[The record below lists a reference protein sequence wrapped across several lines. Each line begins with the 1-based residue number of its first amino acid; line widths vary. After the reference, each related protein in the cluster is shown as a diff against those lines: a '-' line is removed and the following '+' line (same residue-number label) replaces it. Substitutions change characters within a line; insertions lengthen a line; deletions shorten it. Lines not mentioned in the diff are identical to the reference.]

1 LKLLLKGGL
10 FIIFI
15 GIIIVVVIAANI
27 IIGFSTMKPVKSD
40 CIIVL
45 GCKVNGLVPSPFLIS
60 RVDEGIRL
68 YRLGYGEVIIMS
80 GGQGNGENISE
91 AAAMRNYAISQ
102 GISPKKIL
110 EDNTSTNTLTNLIN
124 SKKIMSENNLGSAI
138 IVSNKYHIKRA
149 SLIAKELGI
158 KSSYSGVFNSKY
170 KIMELSGF
178 LREILATGKFYLFNE

>member
-15 GIIIVVVIAANI
+15 GIIITTVIAANI
-27 IIGFSTMKPVKSD
+27 IIGFTTMKPVKSD

-68 YRLGYGEVIIMS
+68 YRLGYGKVIIMS

-91 AAAMRNYAISQ
+91 AVAMKNYAISQ
-102 GISPKKIL
+102 GISYEKIL
-110 EDNTSTNTLTNLIN
+110 EDNTSKNTLTNLIN
-124 SKKIMSENNLGSAI
+124 SKKIMSENNLESAI

-158 KSSYSGVFNSKY
+158 KSSCSGVFNPKY
-170 KIMELSGF
+170 KMMELTGF